1 MQHTLIS
8 MFLFCFYR
16 VLKPPGGGTS
26 DIFGGAVPNT
36 PRSQKNRMASNIF
49 AAPSDIKNGNG
60 RFPKWIGILY
70 SLSPL
75 YIHVASI
82 SIYIYEWIDID
93 FMRVKENQTS
103 EEKKNQFCFQNIH
116 FSPFYFHFQSSSSRS
131 TRILSIL
138 FHRYTLSLSIHEY
151 WKTKKQKIAKSNS
164 THDNNH
170 QFTLFAVTQ

>member
-1 MQHTLIS
+1 MVAPATSSAAPFQTLHALRKIAWPRTFLPLHPTSRMAMVGFRNESEFCIPCRRYIYMWHPYLYIYMNELIS
-8 MFLFCFYR
+8 
-16 VLKPPGGGTS
+16 
-26 DIFGGAVPNT
+26 
-36 PRSQKNRMASNIF
+36 
-49 AAPSDIKNGNG
+49 
-60 RFPKWIGILY
+60 ILW
-70 SLSPL
+70 
-75 YIHVASI
+75 
-82 SIYIYEWIDID
+82 EWK
-93 FMRVKENQTS
+93 RTKQVKKKE
-103 EEKKNQFCFQNIH
+103 KNQFCFQNIH

>member
-60 RFPKWIGILY
+60 RFPKWIVVVAAIYTCGI
-70 SLSPL
+70 
-75 YIHVASI
+75 H
-82 SIYIYEWIDID
+82 IYIYIWMNWYRFYE
-93 FMRVKENQTS
+93 S
-103 EEKKNQFCFQNIH
+103 EREPNKWRKKNQFCFQNIH

>member
-1 MQHTLIS
+1 MQHTLIP

-60 RFPKWIGILY
+60 RFPKWIVVVAAIYTCGI
-70 SLSPL
+70 
-75 YIHVASI
+75 H
-82 SIYIYEWIDID
+82 IYIYIWMNWYRFYE
-93 FMRVKENQTS
+93 S
-103 EEKKNQFCFQNIH
+103 EREPNKWRKKK
-116 FSPFYFHFQSSSSRS
+116 
-131 TRILSIL
+131 SIL
-138 FHRYTLSLSIHEY
+138 FSKYTFLSLLFPFPIIIQPIDKDPIDTFSSVYSLTFYSRIL
-151 WKTKKQKIAKSNS
+151 KNKKQKIAKSNS
-164 THDNNH
+164 THDINH

>member
-1 MQHTLIS
+1 MVAPATSSAAPFQTLHALRKIAWPRT
-8 MFLFCFYR
+8 FLP
-16 VLKPPGGGTS
+16 LHPTS
-26 DIFGGAVPNT
+26 
-36 PRSQKNRMASNIF
+36 RMAMVGFRNES
-49 AAPSDIKNGNG
+49 
-60 RFPKWIGILY
+60 

-164 THDNNH
+164 THDINH